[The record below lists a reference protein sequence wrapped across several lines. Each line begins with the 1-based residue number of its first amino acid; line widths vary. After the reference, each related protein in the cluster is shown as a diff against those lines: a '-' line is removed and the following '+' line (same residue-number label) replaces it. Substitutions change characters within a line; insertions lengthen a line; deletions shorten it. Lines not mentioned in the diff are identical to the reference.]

1 MASLRRPIAKRHAE
15 YYLTNAP
22 SLVVLLVV
30 NAMAFL
36 VGVLYYVETLP
47 SVPTFLWPLY
57 GDSPTA
63 IALATLSLTTLLPTL
78 GQRIEEVPQNRPLAY
93 LHTLAFVWLFKYGI
107 WTFIALN
114 RRIDLYMGFDIAS
127 LYAYWFILFT
137 HLLFIVQAFLIVHYG
152 RTTRGALAGAL
163 VLLLANDLFDYGF
176 GYHPPIRYD
185 PGLVLATATVGLS
198 IVTAVVAAWAF
209 DRLDN

>member
-36 VGVLYYVETLP
+36 VGVLYYVETLS

-63 IALATLSLTTLLPTL
+63 IALATLSLATLLPTL
-78 GQRIEEVPQNRPLAY
+78 GHPLDNVPQNRPLAY

-114 RRIDLYMGFDIAS
+114 RRIDLYIGFDVAS

-137 HLLFIVQAFLIVHYG
+137 HLLFVVQAFLIVHYG
-152 RTTRGALAGAL
+152 RTTRGALVGAL
-163 VLLLANDLFDYGF
+163 ALLLTNDLFDYGF

-185 PGLVLATATVGLS
+185 PGIVLATVTVGLS
-198 IVTAVVAAWAF
+198 IVTVAVAAWAF
-209 DRLDN
+209 DQLDE

>member
-1 MASLRRPIAKRHAE
+1 MASLRRPIEKRHAE

-78 GQRIEEVPQNRPLAY
+78 GQRLDEVPINRPLAY

-114 RRIDLYMGFDIAS
+114 RRVDLYIGFDLAS

-137 HLLFIVQAFLIVHYG
+137 HLLFVVQAFLIVHYG
-152 RTTRGALAGAL
+152 RTTRGALAVAL

-185 PGLVLATATVGLS
+185 PGILLATVTVGLS
-198 IVTAVVAAWAF
+198 IVTVAVAAWAF
-209 DRLDN
+209 DRLEE